1 MDRSLGQHR
10 CIGEI
15 LQFLFLLLFF
25 VFLFPVVL
33 PSRGI
38 RAEKVDMNK
47 DPFGLTEEERQK
59 AEQLP
64 AIDCGKA
71 AKQFARFGFPKNGST
86 YDIACWIA
94 RNGLTLSGIPHDAEA
109 ADYDISEKNIDLL
122 ANLCDQIL
130 ALDPPRKFF
139 TRIFWFRHLILELR
153 SDKEIEK
160 KPSAESVLKGLT
172 LCRDDLLLISGFED
186 YHSLVLKNL
195 LIQKGVNGIGFA
207 KSLGEIPPQAVEIG
221 KEFLAAAD
229 TMLAG
234 QPLERPYEILYESR
248 VNLLRLLAET
258 DPAYAPVLDQRQEEI
273 LELLKTRG
281 EEILATSLYGHMF
294 AAAVPDPPLT
304 EKKIKTARSLL
315 ELFDRLDSQNPVP
328 ENWEYMNAASSAD
341 KITLLLDGAG
351 IDLDPAPAEIP
362 VETGKFPAGTA
373 AGEKRALTA
382 NGVTYVFA
390 WCPPGEFTMG
400 SPESEEGHTG
410 SEKEHRVAL
419 TQGFWMLE
427 SEITVKMW
435 DSVMGKGGR
444 AVIREKENPLSPAS
458 YVTGGAALEFCE
470 KLSRLSGNE
479 ITLPTEAQWEYA
491 CRAGSNTPYAGA
503 GSLDDVCWYRENSRN
518 RPHRG
523 KRKAPNAWGLYDM
536 LGNLDEWCRDGY
548 DEAFYSHSPEADP
561 YVPAEGQF
569 RVRRGGNWCSYAE
582 ECRAASRA
590 WQNFA
595 PDYTGFRIILVPE
608 AE

>member
-1 MDRSLGQHR
+1 MDRSLGQRR
-10 CIGEI
+10 CFGGYPR
-15 LQFLFLLLFF
+15 
-25 VFLFPVVL
+25 FLFPVLLFLFLFSAFL
-33 PSRGI
+33 PSREI
-38 RAEKVDMNK
+38 RAEKVDMKEN
-47 DPFGLTEEERQK
+47 PLGLTEEERQK

-64 AIDCGKA
+64 AIDSGKA
-71 AKQFARFGFPKNGST
+71 AEQFAKFGFPRDGST

-94 RNGLTLSGIPHDAEA
+94 RNGLAVSRIPLDDAET
-109 ADYDISEKNIDLL
+109 ADCDISVADIDLL
-122 ANLCDQIL
+122 ADLCDQIL

-139 TRIFWFRHLILELR
+139 TRIFWFRHLMRQFRIDNE
-153 SDKEIEK
+153 
-160 KPSAESVLKGLT
+160 KPSVESTVKALT
-172 LCRDDLLLISGFED
+172 FCRDDLLLIIGFED
-186 YHSLVLKNL
+186 YGSTVYKNL
-195 LIQKGVNGIGFA
+195 LVQQGVSGIGNA
-207 KSLGEIPPQAVEIG
+207 KMLFGEIPPQAAEIG

-229 TMLAG
+229 TLLAD

-248 VNLLRLLAET
+248 VDLLRLLAET

-304 EKKIKTARSLL
+304 EKKIETARVLL

-328 ENWEYMNAASSAD
+328 ENWEYMNAASSVD
-341 KITLLLDGAG
+341 KITSLLDGAG

-503 GSLDDVCWYRENSRN
+503 GSLDDVCWYRENGRN

-561 YVPAEGQF
+561 CAPLAGRF

-590 WQNFA
+590 WHRFA
-595 PDYTGFRIILVPE
+595 TGYTGFRIILVPE